1 MTDHTDRTDSEERAD
16 QERAHVEGILL
27 GMLTEA
33 ELPTEGP
40 WVERSVSDVAADL
53 VARGITEPTAEE
65 VEEAADRLYEDAW
78 PLAVSFYMRHEC
90 YGDISAAARFS
101 KTSGASG
108 ADDAGLHLVE

>member
-1 MTDHTDRTDSEERAD
+1 MTDHTDRTGSEERAD
-16 QERAHVEGILL
+16 QERAHVEGVLL

-40 WVERSVSDVAADL
+40 WVERSISDVAADL

-65 VEEAADRLYEDAW
+65 VVETADRLYEEAW

-90 YGDISAAARFS
+90 YGDISAAAKFS
-101 KTSGASG
+101 KTSG